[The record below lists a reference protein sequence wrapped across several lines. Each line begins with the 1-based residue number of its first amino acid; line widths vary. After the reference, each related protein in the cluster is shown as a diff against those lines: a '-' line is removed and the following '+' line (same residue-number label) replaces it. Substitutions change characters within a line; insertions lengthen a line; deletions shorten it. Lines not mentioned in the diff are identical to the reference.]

1 MEPPRGGELARTLH
15 VHRLQSPGPQ
25 ALGTTTVLVPTVCHH
40 PAAANWRELIT
51 GVQEADLEQGS
62 CHAAVI
68 NEAEG
73 LIFRVAGMWGVPG
86 GRREGDDGAGAAPSP

>member
-1 MEPPRGGELARTLH
+1 MGGHGGHEGTRGVQAASMEPPWGGELARTLH

-40 PAAANWRELIT
+40 TAAANWRELIT
-51 GVQEADLEQGS
+51 EVQEADLEQGS

-68 NEAEG
+68 NEAE
-73 LIFRVAGMWGVPG
+73 
-86 GRREGDDGAGAAPSP
+86 D